1 MRTSLHDIHLPARR
15 IFALLISVA
24 TLIATLPTAAR
35 TQAEPPGA
43 LDLATL
49 PGTLNNNWYINL
61 AYLNGTWVYK
71 LGAFS
76 TQAPTT
82 GTPFNGTITGTMPEV
97 GRQFVIHPSADPD
110 SVITSTDPDSGNPP
124 ALTLKDAVITS
135 SSNQLFYIPP
145 GAELTL
151 RIEGENRIEIMSE
164 LIYNLGTL
172 TLTVADTLEI
182 SKGILNGSPMGPG
195 TLTVNAR
202 APLSIGSIHNGKA
215 SQMHLDGEIHV
226 ISKIE
231 NASALKNDN
240 TSPDAI
246 TYGDNARIHLQANGL
261 CTYVSGFIELD
272 FDTAPTDGRTL
283 SVTPAGDDEPAAT
296 FATDG
301 TCTNYAFLAATNTRY
316 TASLDGERLY
326 AGRRHSGSSYEDGD
340 YLFFRTDGTYC
351 RYSGATAT
359 RPTPRPLN
367 LSKDYGSGSTR
378 TGIDLFFD
386 PADGWYCDEKMFD
399 GTVTTASGSSS
410 YITIPATIHA
420 EGEATLTLDKV
431 NFQPPTGTALT
442 VASGT
447 VTLQNNTYNALLSGT
462 HVLRVETG
470 ATCLIPPPADPN
482 NALVLTA
489 TEQAIHPEG
498 GGTVKG
504 LAQFT
509 WPESPSGYIYLELA
523 EPAENPYGRGFDLAG
538 KKSIATNYP
547 LSFCLKSQSTSL
559 KQEGYRSDDPEQT
572 YLSTFPA
579 AHPDGLTSYMGLR
592 EITPVWI
599 VIDKETAFDASMLSQ
614 WLRVTEK
621 GVLTVGKIGEDG
633 ISPHVN
639 GLELLDGGQIR
650 FADDGVGTLIAARF
664 THLFPNRNQ
673 WRATTLASDFADKL
687 AGDAGTPCYV
697 RTGYPDATDQTWQPA
712 DPDNLYML
720 SVGDPVLIAGEGP
733 ETDTLRLNYDGAYLY
748 KDSPDFPIEPTS
760 PAEPLNTGVFLF
772 KGNRASYNVEMRNIY
787 VLSDDGSRFELKDR
801 VTLRPFE
808 SYVVAN
814 AATQALLKSLRL
826 DGIVTGTELAE
837 IPADNSFRAWAADGR
852 LHLSADH
859 AEKVAVY
866 HVSGTLKCYLPLLCD
881 ETTIALPSGIYLVRQ
896 GGTTIKVVL

>member
-15 IFALLISVA
+15 IFALLICVA

-35 TQAEPPGA
+35 AQAEPPGA

-49 PGTLNNNWYINL
+49 PGDTQKYDWYINL

-71 LGAFS
+71 VETS
-76 TQAPTT
+76 YTQAPTT

-110 SVITSTDPDSGNPP
+110 SDNPP
-124 ALTLKDAVITS
+124 TLTLKDAVITS
-135 SSNQLFYIPP
+135 NSNQLFYIPA
-145 GAELTL
+145 GTELTL
-151 RIEGENRIEIMSE
+151 RIEGENRIEITSG

-172 TLTVADTLEI
+172 TLTVADALEI
-182 SKGILNGSPMGPG
+182 SQGIANGSPMGG
-195 TLTVNAR
+195 ITSTLTVDAQ
-202 APLSIGSIHNGKA
+202 APLSIGSIRNNESA
-215 SQMHLDGEIHV
+215 RMHLDGEIHV
-226 ISKIE
+226 ISKTE
-231 NASALKNDN
+231 YASALINSN

-246 TYGDNARIHLQANGL
+246 TFGENARIRLQANGL
-261 CTYVSGFIELD
+261 CTDVRGYPFIELD
-272 FDTAPTDGRTL
+272 FDTAPTDARTL
-283 SVTPAGDDEPAAT
+283 SVTPAGDTQPAAT

-301 TCTNYAFLAATNTRY
+301 TCTNYAFLAAADTRY

-326 AGRRHSGSSYEDGD
+326 AGRRHSGFSYEDGD
-340 YLFFRTDGTYC
+340 YPFFQTDGAYC
-351 RYSGATAT
+351 RYQGATTT

-378 TGIDLFFD
+378 TGIDLFFN
-386 PADGWYCDEKMFD
+386 PADGWYCDGKMFD
-399 GTVTTASGSSS
+399 GTVTTTSS
-410 YITIPATIHA
+410 YSSTITIPATIHA
-420 EGEATLTLDKV
+420 EGEATLTLDDV
-431 NFQPPTGTALT
+431 SFQPPTGTALT

-447 VTLQNNTYNALLSGT
+447 VTLQKKTLYALLSGT
-462 HVLRVETG
+462 HALRVETG
-470 ATCLIPPPADPN
+470 ATCLIPPPADPDY
-482 NALVLTA
+482 ALALTA

-504 LAQFT
+504 LVQFT
-509 WPESPSGYIYLELA
+509 WPESPSGYIYLEPA
-523 EPAENPYGRGFDLAG
+523 EPSENPHGLTFDLTS

-579 AHPDGLTSYMGLR
+579 AHPEGLTSYTGLR
-592 EITPVWI
+592 EVPPTWI
-599 VIDKETAFDASMLSQ
+599 VIDKETAFDASMLDQ

-621 GVLTVGKIGEDG
+621 GVLTVGKTEVYGAY
-633 ISPHVN
+633 PQVN
-639 GLELLDGGQIR
+639 DLELLDGGQIR
-650 FADDGVGTLIAARF
+650 FADDGVIALRAGRF
-664 THLFPNRNQ
+664 THVFPNRNQ
-673 WRATTLASDFADKL
+673 WRATTLAADAVDKL
-687 AGDAGTPCYV
+687 TGDAGTPCYV

-720 SVGDPVLIAGEGP
+720 AAGDPVLIAGEGP
-733 ETDTLRLNYDGAYLY
+733 ETDTLRLNYDGTYLY
-748 KDSPDFPIEPTS
+748 KDSPDYPIEPTS

-772 KGNRASYNVEMRNIY
+772 KGNQASYNVEMRNIY

-837 IPADNSFRAWAADGR
+837 IPADNSFRAWTADGR

-866 HVSGTLKCYLPLLCD
+866 HVSGTLKCYLPLLRG

>member
-35 TQAEPPGA
+35 AQAEPPGA

-49 PGTLNNNWYINL
+49 PGDTQKYDWYINL

-71 LGAFS
+71 VETS
-76 TQAPTT
+76 YTQAPTT

-110 SVITSTDPDSGNPP
+110 SGNPP

-135 SSNQLFYIPP
+135 NFNQLFYIPT

-151 RIEGENRIEIMSE
+151 RIEGENRIEIISG

-182 SKGILNGSPMGPG
+182 SQGIANGSPMGG
-195 TLTVNAR
+195 ITSTLTVDAQ
-202 APLSIGSIHNGKA
+202 APLSIGSIRNNESA
-215 SQMHLDGEIHV
+215 RMHLEGEIHV
-226 ISKIE
+226 ISKMQG
-231 NASALKNDN
+231 ASAFKNDN

-246 TYGDNARIHLQANGL
+246 TFGDNARIRLQANGI
-261 CTYVSGFIELD
+261 CTDASGFIELY

-283 SVTPAGDDEPAAT
+283 SVTPAGDTQPAAT

-301 TCTNYAFLAATNTRY
+301 TCVSYAFLATADTRY

-326 AGRRHSGSSYEDGD
+326 AGRFFLGSTYEDGD
-340 YLFFRTDGTYC
+340 YLFFQTDGTYR
-351 RYSGATAT
+351 RYSGATTT
-359 RPTPRPLN
+359 RPTPQPLN
-367 LSKDYGSGSTR
+367 LSKNYGSGSTR

-386 PADGWYCDEKMFD
+386 PADGWYCDGKMFD

-462 HVLRVETG
+462 HALRVETG
-470 ATCLIPPPADPN
+470 ATCLIPPPANPEY
-482 NALVLTA
+482 ALALIA

-504 LAQFT
+504 LVQFT
-509 WPESPSGYIYLELA
+509 WPESPSYNIYLESA
-523 EPAENPYGRGFDLAG
+523 EPAEYPYGSTFALTGM
-538 KKSIATNYP
+538 KSIATNYP
-547 LSFCLKSQSTSL
+547 LSFCLKSQSPGL

-579 AHPDGLTSYMGLR
+579 AHPEGLTSYTGLR
-592 EITPVWI
+592 EVPPTWI
-599 VIDKETAFDASMLSQ
+599 VIDKETAFDASMLDQ

-621 GVLTVGKIGEDG
+621 GVLTVGKIGENG
-633 ISPHVN
+633 VLPQVN
-639 GLELLDGGQIR
+639 DLELLDGGQIR
-650 FADDGVGTLIAARF
+650 FADDGVLGLVAARF

-673 WRATTLASDFADKL
+673 WRATTLASDAADKL
-687 AGDAGTPCYV
+687 TGDAGTPCYV

-712 DPDNLYML
+712 DPDNLHML

-748 KDSPDFPIEPTS
+748 KDSPNYPIEPTS

-787 VLSDDGSRFELKDR
+787 VLSDNGSRFELKDR

-866 HVSGTLKCYLPLLCD
+866 HVSGTLKCYLPLLRG

>member
-1 MRTSLHDIHLPARR
+1 M
-15 IFALLISVA
+15 LISVA

-35 TQAEPPGA
+35 AQAEPPGA
-43 LDLATL
+43 LDMATL
-49 PGTLNNNWYINL
+49 PGTLMNNDYYINL

-71 LGAFS
+71 VGAS
-76 TQAPTT
+76 YTQAPTT

-97 GRQFVIHPSADPD
+97 GRQFVIHPS
-110 SVITSTDPDSGNPP
+110 TDPDSGNPP

-135 SSNQLFYIPP
+135 NSNQLFYIKAD
-145 GAELTL
+145 AEQTL
-151 RIEGENRIEIMSE
+151 RIEGENRIEIMSD

-172 TLTVADTLEI
+172 TLTVADAQEI
-182 SKGILNGSPMGPG
+182 SQGILNGSPTGTG
-195 TLTVNAR
+195 TLTVYAQ
-202 APLSIGSIHNGKA
+202 APLSIGSIRNYGA
-215 SQMHLDGEIHV
+215 SRMHLDGEIHV
-226 ISKIE
+226 INKTQG
-231 NASALKNDN
+231 ASAFTNSN

-246 TYGDNARIHLQANGL
+246 TFGDNARIHLQANGL
-261 CTYVSGFIELD
+261 CTDARGFIELD

-301 TCTNYAFLAATNTRY
+301 TCTNYAFLATADTRY

-326 AGRRHSGSSYEDGD
+326 AGSRHLYGASTKDGD
-340 YLFFRTDGTYC
+340 YPFFRTDGAYC
-351 RYSGATAT
+351 RYSGATTT
-359 RPTPRPLN
+359 RPTPQPLN
-367 LSKDYGSGSTR
+367 LSRDYGSGSTR

-399 GTVTTASGSSS
+399 GTVTTTSGSSS

-462 HVLRVETG
+462 HALRVETG
-470 ATCLIPPPADPN
+470 ATCLISPTADPN

-712 DPDNLYML
+712 DPDNLHML

-748 KDSPDFPIEPTS
+748 KDSPNYPIEPTS

-866 HVSGTLKCYLPLLCD
+866 HVSGTLKCYLPLLRG

-896 GGTTIKVVL
+896 GGTAIKVVL

>member
-1 MRTSLHDIHLPARR
+1 M
-15 IFALLISVA
+15 LISVA

-135 SSNQLFYIPP
+135 NTNQLFYITA

-151 RIEGENRIEIMSE
+151 RIEGENRIEITSE

-195 TLTVNAR
+195 TLTVDAR
-202 APLSIGSIHNGKA
+202 APLSIGSIQNSGA
-215 SQMHLDGEIHV
+215 SRMHLDGEIHV
-226 ISKIE
+226 ISKTQ

-301 TCTNYAFLAATNTRY
+301 TCTNYAFLAAADTRY

-326 AGRRHSGSSYEDGD
+326 AGSHHLYGSSNKDGD

-359 RPTPRPLN
+359 RPTPQPLN

-431 NFQPPTGTALT
+431 DFQPPTGTALT

-447 VTLQNNTYNALLSGT
+447 VRLQNNTHSPRLSGT
-462 HVLRVETG
+462 HALRVETG
-470 ATCLIPPPADPN
+470 ATCLIPTPADPDN
-482 NALVLTA
+482 TLALTA
-489 TEQAIHPEG
+489 AEQAIHPEG

-504 LAQFT
+504 LVQLT
-509 WPESPSGYIYLELA
+509 WPESPSGYIYLKPA
-523 EPAENPYGRGFDLAG
+523 EPTENPNGLTFNLTGM
-538 KKSIATNYP
+538 KSIATNYP
-547 LSFCLKSQSTSL
+547 LSFYLENQSTGL

-579 AHPDGLTSYMGLR
+579 AHPDGLTSYTGLR
-592 EITPVWI
+592 EITPAWI
-599 VIDKETAFDASMLSQ
+599 VIDKETAFDASMPGQ

-621 GVLTVGKIGEDG
+621 GVLTVGKIGENG
-633 ISPHVN
+633 VFPLVN
-639 GLELLDGGQIR
+639 DLELQDGGQIR
-650 FADDGVGTLIAARF
+650 FADDGVLGLVAARF

-673 WRATTLASDFADKL
+673 WRATTLAADNADKL

-712 DPDNLYML
+712 DPDNLYMQFAA
-720 SVGDPVLIAGEGP
+720 GDPVLIAGEGP
-733 ETDTLRLNYDGAYLY
+733 ETDTLRLNYGNTYLF
-748 KDSPDFPIEPTS
+748 KDSPDSPVEPTS

-814 AATQALLKSLRL
+814 AATQTLLKSLRL

-837 IPADNSFRAWAADGR
+837 TPADNSFRAWTADGR

-866 HVSGTLKCYLPLLCD
+866 HVSGTLKCYLPLLRG

>member
-1 MRTSLHDIHLPARR
+1 MYKVETS
-15 IFALLISVA
+15 
-24 TLIATLPTAAR
+24 
-35 TQAEPPGA
+35 
-43 LDLATL
+43 
-49 PGTLNNNWYINL
+49 Y
-61 AYLNGTWVYK
+61 
-71 LGAFS
+71 

-97 GRQFVIHPSADPD
+97 TRQFIIHPSA
-110 SVITSTDPDSGNPP
+110 DPDSGNPP

-135 SSNQLFYIPP
+135 NLNQLFYIPA

-151 RIEGENRIEIMSE
+151 RIEGENRIEITSE

-172 TLTVADTLEI
+172 TLTVADALEI
-182 SKGILNGSPMGPG
+182 SQGITNGSPMGG
-195 TLTVNAR
+195 ITSTLTVDAQ
-202 APLSIGSIHNGKA
+202 APLSIGSIRNNESA
-215 SQMHLDGEIHV
+215 RMHLDGEIHV
-226 ISKIE
+226 ISKAQG
-231 NASALKNDN
+231 ASALKNDN

-246 TYGDNARIHLQANGL
+246 TFGDNARIRLQANGL
-261 CTYVSGFIELD
+261 CTDARSYPFIELD
-272 FDTAPTDGRTL
+272 FDTAPADARTL
-283 SVTPAGDDEPAAT
+283 SVTPAGDTQPAAT

-301 TCTNYAFLAATNTRY
+301 TCTNYAFLAAADTRY

-326 AGRRHSGSSYEDGD
+326 AGRRHSGFPYEDGD
-340 YLFFRTDGTYC
+340 YPFFQTDGAYC
-351 RYSGATAT
+351 RYQGATTT
-359 RPTPRPLN
+359 RPTPQPLN

-386 PADGWYCDEKMFD
+386 PANGWYCDGKMFD

-447 VTLQNNTYNALLSGT
+447 VTLQNNTPYALLSGT
-462 HVLRVETG
+462 HALRVETG

-482 NALVLTA
+482 NALALTA

-504 LAQFT
+504 LVQFT
-509 WPESPSGYIYLELA
+509 WPESPSYNIYLDPA
-523 EPAENPYGRGFDLAG
+523 EPAEYPYGPTFALTGM
-538 KKSIATNYP
+538 KSIATNYP
-547 LSFCLKSQSTSL
+547 LSFYLLNNKTGL

-579 AHPDGLTSYMGLR
+579 AQSDGLTSYTGLR
-592 EITPVWI
+592 EVPPTWI
-599 VIDKETAFDASMLSQ
+599 VIDKETALDASMLDQ

-621 GVLTVGKIGEDG
+621 GVLTVGKTEVYGAYPQVKD
-633 ISPHVN
+633 
-639 GLELLDGGQIR
+639 LELQDGGQIR
-650 FADDGVGTLIAARF
+650 FADDGVIALGAASF
-664 THLFPNRNQ
+664 THLFSNRNQ
-673 WRATTLASDFADKL
+673 WRATTLASDAADKL
-687 AGDAGTPCYV
+687 IGDAGTPCYV
-697 RTGYPDATDQTWQPA
+697 RTGYPDATDQTWQPT
-712 DPDNLYML
+712 DPDNLYMQL
-720 SVGDPVLIAGEGP
+720 AAGDPVLIAGEGP
-733 ETDTLRLNYDGAYLY
+733 ETDTLRLNYGGAYLF
-748 KDSPDFPIEPTS
+748 KDSPDYPIEPTS

-772 KGNRASYNVEMRNIY
+772 KGNQASYNVEMRNIY

-837 IPADNSFRAWAADGR
+837 IPADNSFRAWAANGR

-866 HVSGTLKCYLPLLCD
+866 HVSGTLKCYLPLLRG
-881 ETTIALPSGIYLVRQ
+881 ETTIALPSGIYLVHQ
-896 GGTTIKVVL
+896 GGTAIKVVL

>member
-1 MRTSLHDIHLPARR
+1 M
-15 IFALLISVA
+15 LISVA

-35 TQAEPPGA
+35 AQAEPPGA

-49 PGTLNNNWYINL
+49 PGDTQKLDWYINL

-71 LGAFS
+71 VETS
-76 TQAPTT
+76 YTQAPTT

-110 SVITSTDPDSGNPP
+110 SDNPP
-124 ALTLKDAVITS
+124 TLTLKDAVITS
-135 SSNQLFYIPP
+135 NSNQLFYIPA

-151 RIEGENRIEIMSE
+151 RIEGENRIEITSG

-172 TLTVADTLEI
+172 TLTVADALEI
-182 SKGILNGSPMGPG
+182 SQGIANGSPMGG
-195 TLTVNAR
+195 ITSTLTVDAQ
-202 APLSIGSIHNGKA
+202 APLSIGSIRNNESA
-215 SQMHLDGEIHV
+215 RMHLDGEIHV
-226 ISKIE
+226 INKTQG
-231 NASALKNDN
+231 ASALINDN

-246 TYGDNARIHLQANGL
+246 TFGDNARIRLQANGL
-261 CTYVSGFIELD
+261 CTNVRSYPFIELY
-272 FDTAPTDGRTL
+272 FDTALADARTL
-283 SVTPAGDDEPAAT
+283 SVTPAGDTQPAAT

-301 TCTNYAFLAATNTRY
+301 TCVSYAFLATADTRY

-326 AGRRHSGSSYEDGD
+326 AGRFSLGSTYEDGD
-340 YLFFRTDGTYC
+340 YLFFQTDGTYR
-351 RYSGATAT
+351 RYSGATTT
-359 RPTPRPLN
+359 RPTPQPLN

-386 PADGWYCDEKMFD
+386 PANGWYCDGKMFD
-399 GTVTTASGSSS
+399 GTVTTNGSSS
-410 YITIPATIHA
+410 YINIPATIHA

-431 NFQPPTGTALT
+431 NFQLPTGTALT

-447 VTLQNNTYNALLSGT
+447 VRLQNNAHSPRLSGT
-462 HVLRVETG
+462 HALRVETG
-470 ATCLIPPPADPN
+470 ATCLIPTPADPDN
-482 NALVLTA
+482 TLALTA
-489 TEQAIHPEG
+489 AEQAIHPEG

-504 LAQFT
+504 LVQLT
-509 WPESPSGYIYLELA
+509 WPESPSGYIYLKPA
-523 EPAENPYGRGFDLAG
+523 EPAENPNGLTFNLTGM
-538 KKSIATNYP
+538 KSIATNYP
-547 LSFCLKSQSTSL
+547 LSFYLENQSTGL
-559 KQEGYRSDDPEQT
+559 KQEGYRSDDPGQT

-579 AHPDGLTSYMGLR
+579 AHPDGLTSYTGLR
-592 EITPVWI
+592 EVPPVWI
-599 VIDKETAFDASMLSQ
+599 VIDKETAFDASMPGQ

-621 GVLTVGKIGEDG
+621 GVLTVGKIGENG
-633 ISPHVN
+633 VFPLVN
-639 GLELLDGGQIR
+639 DLELQDGGQIR
-650 FADDGVGTLIAARF
+650 FADDGVLGLVAARF

-673 WRATTLASDFADKL
+673 WRATTLASDAADKL
-687 AGDAGTPCYV
+687 AGGAGTPCYV

-712 DPDNLYML
+712 DPDNLYMQFAA
-720 SVGDPVLIAGEGP
+720 GDPVLIAGEGP
-733 ETDTLRLNYDGAYLY
+733 ETDTLRLNYGNTYLF
-748 KDSPDFPIEPTS
+748 KDSPDSPVEPTS

-772 KGNRASYNVEMRNIY
+772 KGNRAPYNVEMRNIY

-837 IPADNSFRAWAADGR
+837 IPADNSFRAWTADGR

-866 HVSGTLKCYLPLLCD
+866 HVSGTLKCYLPLLRG

>member
-71 LGAFS
+71 VGAS
-76 TQAPTT
+76 DTQAPTT

-110 SVITSTDPDSGNPP
+110 SGNPP

-135 SSNQLFYIPP
+135 SANQLFYIKA

-151 RIEGENRIEIMSE
+151 RIEGENRIEILSD

-172 TLTVADTLEI
+172 TLTVADAQEI
-182 SKGILNGSPMGPG
+182 SQGILNGSPMGPG
-195 TLTVNAR
+195 PGTLTVDAQ
-202 APLSIGSIHNGKA
+202 APLSIGSIRNNGA
-215 SQMHLDGEIHV
+215 SRMHLDGEIHV
-226 ISKIE
+226 INKTQG
-231 NASALKNDN
+231 ASAFTNSN

-246 TYGDNARIHLQANGL
+246 TFGDNARIHLQANGL
-261 CTYVSGFIELD
+261 CTYVSGFIELY

-301 TCTNYAFLAATNTRY
+301 TCVSYAFLATADTRY

-340 YLFFRTDGTYC
+340 YPFFRTDGAYC
-351 RYSGATAT
+351 QYQGATAT
-359 RPTPRPLN
+359 RPTLRPLD
-367 LSKDYGSGSTR
+367 LSKDYGYGSTR
-378 TGIDLFFD
+378 TGIDLFFA

-399 GTVTTASGSSS
+399 GTVTTSNSSS
-410 YITIPATIHA
+410 YSITIPATIHA

-431 NFQPPTGTALT
+431 DFQPPTGTALT

-447 VTLQNNTYNALLSGT
+447 VRLQNNTHSPRLSGT
-462 HVLRVETG
+462 HALRVETG
-470 ATCLIPPPADPN
+470 ATCLIPTPADPDN
-482 NALVLTA
+482 TLALTA
-489 TEQAIHPEG
+489 AEQAIHPEG

-504 LAQFT
+504 LVQLT
-509 WPESPSGYIYLELA
+509 WPESPSGYIYLKPA
-523 EPAENPYGRGFDLAG
+523 EPTENPNGLTFNLTGM
-538 KKSIATNYP
+538 KSIATNYP
-547 LSFCLKSQSTSL
+547 LSFYLENQSTGL
-559 KQEGYRSDDPEQT
+559 KQEGYRSDDPGQT

-579 AHPDGLTSYMGLR
+579 AHPDGLTSYTGLR
-592 EITPVWI
+592 EVPPVWI
-599 VIDKETAFDASMLSQ
+599 VIDKETAFDASMPGQ

-621 GVLTVGKIGEDG
+621 GVLTVGKIGENG
-633 ISPHVN
+633 VFPLVN
-639 GLELLDGGQIR
+639 DLELQDGGQIR
-650 FADDGVGTLIAARF
+650 FADDGVLGLVAARF

-673 WRATTLASDFADKL
+673 WRATTLASNTADKL
-687 AGDAGTPCYV
+687 ASDAGTPCYV

-712 DPDNLYML
+712 DPDNLHIL
-720 SVGDPVLIAGEGP
+720 AAGNPVLIAGEGP
-733 ETDTLRLNYDGAYLY
+733 ETNTLRLNYGNIYLF
-748 KDSPDFPIEPTS
+748 KDSPDSPIEPTS

-801 VTLRPFE
+801 VTLRPIE

-837 IPADNSFRAWAADGR
+837 TPADNSFRAWAADGR

-866 HVSGTLKCYLPLLCD
+866 HVSGTLKCYLPLLRS
-881 ETTIALPSGIYLVRQ
+881 ETTIALPSGIYLVHQ

>member
-1 MRTSLHDIHLPARR
+1 M
-15 IFALLISVA
+15 LISVA
-24 TLIATLPTAAR
+24 ILIATLPTAAR

-71 LGAFS
+71 VGAS
-76 TQAPTT
+76 DTQAPTT
-82 GTPFNGTITGTMPEV
+82 GTPFNGTITGTMPEA
-97 GRQFVIHPSADPD
+97 GRQFVIHP
-110 SVITSTDPDSGNPP
+110 STDPDSGNPP

-135 SSNQLFYIPP
+135 SANQLFYIKA
-145 GAELTL
+145 GAEPTL
-151 RIEGENRIEIMSE
+151 RIEGENRIEIMSD

-172 TLTVADTLEI
+172 TLTVADAQEI
-182 SKGILNGSPMGPG
+182 SQGILNGSPTGTGTG
-195 TLTVNAR
+195 TLTVDAQ
-202 APLSIGSIHNGKA
+202 APLSIGAIINYQNA
-215 SQMHLDGEIHV
+215 RMHLDGEIHV
-226 ISKIE
+226 ISKAQG
-231 NASALKNDN
+231 ASAFKNDN

-246 TYGDNARIHLQANGL
+246 TFGDNARIHLQANGL
-261 CTYVSGFIELD
+261 CTYASGFIELY

-283 SVTPAGDDEPAAT
+283 SVTPAGDTQPAAT

-301 TCTNYAFLAATNTRY
+301 TCVSYAFLAAADTRY

-340 YLFFRTDGTYC
+340 YPFFRTDGAYY
-351 RYSGATAT
+351 RYQGATTT
-359 RPTPRPLN
+359 RPTPQPLN
-367 LSKDYGSGSTR
+367 LSKNYGSTSTR
-378 TGIDLFFD
+378 TGIDLFFN

-399 GTVTTASGSSS
+399 GTVTATSSS
-410 YITIPATIHA
+410 STITIPATIHA
-420 EGEATLTLDKV
+420 EGEATLTLDDV
-431 NFQPPTGTALT
+431 SFQPPTGTALT

-447 VTLQNNTYNALLSGT
+447 VTLQKNALYALLSGT
-462 HVLRVETG
+462 HALRVETG
-470 ATCLIPPPADPN
+470 ATCLIPPPANPEY
-482 NALVLTA
+482 ALALIA

-504 LAQFT
+504 LVQFT
-509 WPESPSGYIYLELA
+509 WPESPSYNIHLESA
-523 EPAENPYGRGFDLAG
+523 EPAEYPYGPTFALTGM
-538 KKSIATNYP
+538 KSIATNYP
-547 LSFCLKSQSTSL
+547 LSFCLKSQSPGL

-579 AHPDGLTSYMGLR
+579 AHPEGLTSYTGLR
-592 EITPVWI
+592 EVPPTWI
-599 VIDKETAFDASMLSQ
+599 VIDKETAFDASMLDQ

-621 GVLTVGKIGEDG
+621 GVLTVGKTEENGVF
-633 ISPHVN
+633 PQVN
-639 GLELLDGGQIR
+639 DLELLDGGQIR
-650 FADDGVGTLIAARF
+650 FADDGVLGLVAARF

-673 WRATTLASDFADKL
+673 WRATTLAADNADKL

-712 DPDNLYML
+712 DPDNLYMQFAA
-720 SVGDPVLIAGEGP
+720 GDPVLIAGEGP
-733 ETDTLRLNYDGAYLY
+733 ETDTLRLNYGGTYLF
-748 KDSPDFPIEPTS
+748 KDSPDSPVEPTS

-837 IPADNSFRAWAADGR
+837 IPADNSFRAWTADGR

-866 HVSGTLKCYLPLLCD
+866 HVSGTLKCYLPLLRG

-896 GGTTIKVVL
+896 GGTAIKVVL

>member
-1 MRTSLHDIHLPARR
+1 M
-15 IFALLISVA
+15 LISVA

-35 TQAEPPGA
+35 AQAEPPGA

-71 LGAFS
+71 VGAS
-76 TQAPTT
+76 DTQAPTT

-97 GRQFVIHPSADPD
+97 GRQFVIHPSTDSD
-110 SVITSTDPDSGNPP
+110 SVLTSADPDSGNPP

-135 SSNQLFYIPP
+135 SFNQLFYIKA
-145 GAELTL
+145 GAEPTL
-151 RIEGENRIEIMSE
+151 RIEGENRIEIMSD

-172 TLTVADTLEI
+172 TLTVADAQEI
-182 SKGILNGSPMGPG
+182 SQGILNGSPAGTG
-195 TLTVNAR
+195 TLTVYAQ
-202 APLSIGSIHNGKA
+202 APLSIGAISNFQNA
-215 SQMHLDGEIHV
+215 RMHLDGEIHV
-226 ISKIE
+226 ISKTGG
-231 NASALKNDN
+231 SAFKNDN

-246 TYGDNARIHLQANGL
+246 TFGDNARIHLQANAL

-283 SVTPAGDDEPAAT
+283 SVT
-296 FATDG
+296 
-301 TCTNYAFLAATNTRY
+301 
-316 TASLDGERLY
+316 
-326 AGRRHSGSSYEDGD
+326 
-340 YLFFRTDGTYC
+340 
-351 RYSGATAT
+351 
-359 RPTPRPLN
+359 RPTPQPLD
-367 LSKDYGSGSTR
+367 LSKDYGYGSTR

-399 GTVTTASGSSS
+399 GTVTTNGSSS
-410 YITIPATIHA
+410 YINIPATIHA

-431 NFQPPTGTALT
+431 NFQLPTGTALT

-462 HVLRVETG
+462 HALRVETG
-470 ATCLIPPPADPN
+470 ATCLISPPADPDN
-482 NALVLTA
+482 TLALTA
-489 TEQAIHPEG
+489 AEQAIHPEG

-504 LAQFT
+504 LVQLT
-509 WPESPSGYIYLELA
+509 WPESPSGYIYLKPA
-523 EPAENPYGRGFDLAG
+523 EPAENPNGLTFNITGM
-538 KKSIATNYP
+538 KSIATNYP
-547 LSFCLKSQSTSL
+547 LSFYLENQSTGL

-579 AHPDGLTSYMGLR
+579 THPDGLTSYTGLR
-592 EITPVWI
+592 EVPPTWI
-599 VIDKETAFDASMLSQ
+599 VIDKETAFDASMPGQ

-621 GVLTVGKIGEDG
+621 GVLTVGKISENGVF
-633 ISPHVN
+633 PLVN
-639 GLELLDGGQIR
+639 DLELQDGGQIR
-650 FADDGVGTLIAARF
+650 FADDGVLGLIAARF

-673 WRATTLASDFADKL
+673 WRATTLASGTADKL
-687 AGDAGTPCYV
+687 TGDAGTPCYV

-712 DPDNLYML
+712 EPDNLYMQFA
-720 SVGDPVLIAGEGP
+720 VGDPVLIAGEGP
-733 ETDTLRLNYDGAYLY
+733 ETDTLRLNYGNTYLF
-748 KDSPDFPIEPTS
+748 KDSPDSPVEPTS

-772 KGNRASYNVEMRNIY
+772 KGNRAPYNVEMRNIY

-837 IPADNSFRAWAADGR
+837 IPADNSFRAWTADGR

-866 HVSGTLKCYLPLLCD
+866 HVSGTLKCYLPLLRG

-896 GGTTIKVVL
+896 GGTAIKVVL

>member
-35 TQAEPPGA
+35 AQAEPPGA

-49 PGTLNNNWYINL
+49 PGDTQKDDWYINL

-71 LGAFS
+71 VG
-76 TQAPTT
+76 TDQTAPTT
-82 GTPFNGTITGTMPEV
+82 TGSPFNGTITGTMPEA
-97 GRQFVIHPSADPD
+97 GRQFVIHP
-110 SVITSTDPDSGNPP
+110 STDPDSGNPP

-135 SSNQLFYIPP
+135 NTNQLFYITA

-151 RIEGENRIEIMSE
+151 RIEGENRIEITSE

-172 TLTVADTLEI
+172 TLTVADALEI
-182 SKGILNGSPMGPG
+182 SQGIANGSPMGG
-195 TLTVNAR
+195 ITSTLTVDAQ
-202 APLSIGSIHNGKA
+202 APLSICDIRNNESA
-215 SQMHLDGEIHV
+215 RMHLDGEIHV
-226 ISKIE
+226 ISKTE
-231 NASALKNDN
+231 YSSALINDN

-246 TYGDNARIHLQANGL
+246 TFGENARICLQANGI

-283 SVTPAGDDEPAAT
+283 SVTPAGDTQPAAT

-301 TCTNYAFLAATNTRY
+301 TCTNYAFLATADTRY
-316 TASLDGERLY
+316 TASLDDERLY
-326 AGRRHSGSSYEDGD
+326 AGMRQPYGATYEDGD
-340 YLFFRTDGTYC
+340 YPFFRTDGAYC
-351 RYSGATAT
+351 RYQGATAT
-359 RPTPRPLN
+359 RPTPQPLN
-367 LSKDYGSGSTR
+367 LSRDYGSGSTR
-378 TGIDLFFD
+378 TGIDLFFN

-399 GTVTTASGSSS
+399 GTVTATSSS
-410 YITIPATIHA
+410 STITIPATIHA
-420 EGEATLTLDKV
+420 EGEATLTLDDV
-431 NFQPPTGTALT
+431 SFQPPTGTALT

-447 VTLQNNTYNALLSGT
+447 VTLQKNALYALLSGT
-462 HVLRVETG
+462 HALRVETG
-470 ATCLIPPPADPN
+470 ATCLIPPPADPGY
-482 NALVLTA
+482 ALALIA

-504 LAQFT
+504 LVQFT
-509 WPESPSGYIYLELA
+509 WPESPSYNIHLESA
-523 EPAENPYGRGFDLAG
+523 EPAEYPYGSTFALTGM
-538 KKSIATNYP
+538 KSIATNYP
-547 LSFCLKSQSTSL
+547 LSFCLKSQSPGL

-579 AHPDGLTSYMGLR
+579 AHPEGLTSYTGLR
-592 EITPVWI
+592 EVPPTWI
-599 VIDKETAFDASMLSQ
+599 VIDKETAFDASMLDQ

-621 GVLTVGKIGEDG
+621 GVLTVGKTEEGGEL
-633 ISPHVN
+633 PRVN
-639 GLELLDGGQIR
+639 DLELLDGGQIR
-650 FADDGVGTLIAARF
+650 FADDGVIGLVAASF

-673 WRATTLASDFADKL
+673 WRATTLASDAADKL
-687 AGDAGTPCYV
+687 TGDAGTPCYV
-697 RTGYPDATDQTWQPA
+697 RTGYPDATDQTWQSA
-712 DPDNLYML
+712 DPDNLYMQL
-720 SVGDPVLIAGEGP
+720 AAGDPVLIAGEGP
-733 ETDTLRLNYDGAYLY
+733 ETDTLRLNYGNTYLF
-748 KDSPDFPIEPTS
+748 KDSPDSPVEPTS

-772 KGNRASYNVEMRNIY
+772 KGNQASYNVEMRNIY

-837 IPADNSFRAWAADGR
+837 TPADNSFRAWAANGR

-866 HVSGTLKCYLPLLCD
+866 HVSGTLKCYLPLLRG
-881 ETTIALPSGIYLVRQ
+881 ETTIALPSGIYLVHQ

>member
-35 TQAEPPGA
+35 AQAEPPGA

-49 PGTLNNNWYINL
+49 PGDTQKLDWYINL

-71 LGAFS
+71 VETS
-76 TQAPTT
+76 YTQAPTT

-110 SVITSTDPDSGNPP
+110 SDNPP
-124 ALTLKDAVITS
+124 TLTLKDAVITS
-135 SSNQLFYIPP
+135 NSNQLFYIPA

-151 RIEGENRIEIMSE
+151 RIEGENRIEITSG

-172 TLTVADTLEI
+172 TLTVADALEI
-182 SKGILNGSPMGPG
+182 SQGIANGSPMGG
-195 TLTVNAR
+195 ITSTLTVDAQ
-202 APLSIGSIHNGKA
+202 APLSIGSIRNNESA
-215 SQMHLDGEIHV
+215 RMHLDGEIHV
-226 ISKIE
+226 INKTQG
-231 NASALKNDN
+231 ASALINDN

-246 TYGDNARIHLQANGL
+246 TFGDNARIRLQANGL
-261 CTYVSGFIELD
+261 CTNVRSYPFIELY
-272 FDTAPTDGRTL
+272 FDTALADARTL
-283 SVTPAGDDEPAAT
+283 SVTPAGDTQPAAT

-301 TCTNYAFLAATNTRY
+301 TCVSYAFLATADTRY

-326 AGRRHSGSSYEDGD
+326 AGRFSLGSTYEDGD
-340 YLFFRTDGTYC
+340 YLFFQTDGTYR
-351 RYSGATAT
+351 RYSGATTT
-359 RPTPRPLN
+359 RPTPQPLN

-386 PADGWYCDEKMFD
+386 PANGWYCDGKMFD
-399 GTVTTASGSSS
+399 GTVTTNGSSS
-410 YITIPATIHA
+410 YINIPATIHA

-431 NFQPPTGTALT
+431 NFQLPTGTALT

-447 VTLQNNTYNALLSGT
+447 VRLQNNAHSPRLSGT
-462 HVLRVETG
+462 HALRVETG
-470 ATCLIPPPADPN
+470 ATCLIPTPADPDN
-482 NALVLTA
+482 TLALTA
-489 TEQAIHPEG
+489 AEQAIHPEG

-504 LAQFT
+504 LVQLT
-509 WPESPSGYIYLELA
+509 WPESPSGYIYLKPA
-523 EPAENPYGRGFDLAG
+523 EPAENPNGLTFNLTGM
-538 KKSIATNYP
+538 KSIATNYP
-547 LSFCLKSQSTSL
+547 LSFYLENQSTGL
-559 KQEGYRSDDPEQT
+559 KQEGYRSDDPGQT

-579 AHPDGLTSYMGLR
+579 AHPDGLTSYTGLR
-592 EITPVWI
+592 EVPPVWI
-599 VIDKETAFDASMLSQ
+599 VIDKETAFDASMPGQ

-621 GVLTVGKIGEDG
+621 GVLTVGKIGENG
-633 ISPHVN
+633 VFPLVN
-639 GLELLDGGQIR
+639 DLELQDGGQIR
-650 FADDGVGTLIAARF
+650 FADDGVLGLVAARF

-673 WRATTLASDFADKL
+673 WRATTLASDAADKL
-687 AGDAGTPCYV
+687 AGGAGTPCYV

-712 DPDNLYML
+712 DPDNLYMQFAA
-720 SVGDPVLIAGEGP
+720 GDPVLIAGEGP
-733 ETDTLRLNYDGAYLY
+733 ETDTLRLNYGNTYLF
-748 KDSPDFPIEPTS
+748 KDSPDSPVEPTS

-772 KGNRASYNVEMRNIY
+772 KGNRAPYNVEMRNIY

-837 IPADNSFRAWAADGR
+837 IPADNSFRAWTADGR

-866 HVSGTLKCYLPLLCD
+866 HVSGTLKCYLPLLRG

>member
-1 MRTSLHDIHLPARR
+1 M
-15 IFALLISVA
+15 LISVA

-71 LGAFS
+71 VGAS
-76 TQAPTT
+76 DTQAPTT
-82 GTPFNGTITGTMPEV
+82 GTPFNGTITGTMPEA
-97 GRQFVIHPSADPD
+97 GRQFVIHP
-110 SVITSTDPDSGNPP
+110 STDPDSGNPP

-135 SSNQLFYIPP
+135 SANQLFYIKA
-145 GAELTL
+145 GAEPTL
-151 RIEGENRIEIMSE
+151 RIEGENRIEIMSD

-172 TLTVADTLEI
+172 TLTVADAQEI
-182 SKGILNGSPMGPG
+182 SQGILNGSPTGTG
-195 TLTVNAR
+195 TLTVYAQ
-202 APLSIGSIHNGKA
+202 APLSIGAIFNFQNA
-215 SQMHLDGEIHV
+215 RMHLDGEIHV
-226 ISKIE
+226 ISKAQG
-231 NASALKNDN
+231 ASAFKNDN

-246 TYGDNARIHLQANGL
+246 TFGDNARIHLQANAL

-272 FDTAPTDGRTL
+272 FDTAPADGRTL

-301 TCTNYAFLAATNTRY
+301 TCTNYAFLAAVDTRY

-326 AGRRHSGSSYEDGD
+326 AGSRHLYGSSTKDGD
-340 YLFFRTDGTYC
+340 YPFFRTDGAHC
-351 RYSGATAT
+351 RYLGATTT
-359 RPTPRPLN
+359 RPTPQPLN
-367 LSKDYGSGSTR
+367 LSKDYSSGSTR

-431 NFQPPTGTALT
+431 NLMPPTGTALT

-447 VTLQNNTYNALLSGT
+447 VTLQNNTRSALLSGT
-462 HVLRVETG
+462 HALRVETG
-470 ATCLIPPPADPN
+470 ATCLIPPPADPEY
-482 NALVLTA
+482 ALALTA

-504 LAQFT
+504 LVQFT
-509 WPESPSGYIYLELA
+509 WPESPSGYIYL

-547 LSFCLKSQSTSL
+547 LSFYLENQSTSL

-579 AHPDGLTSYMGLR
+579 AHPDGLTSYTGLR

-712 DPDNLYML
+712 DPDNLHML

-733 ETDTLRLNYDGAYLY
+733 ETDTLRLNYDGIYLY

-808 SYVVAN
+808 SNVVAN

-837 IPADNSFRAWAADGR
+837 IPADNSFRAWTADGR

-866 HVSGTLKCYLPLLCD
+866 HVSGTLKCYLPLLRG

-896 GGTTIKVVL
+896 GGTAIKVVL